1 MYVWQIPGLKLLTPS
16 IRLNSRHI
24 SATVI
29 DTCMKRCQSKLKKD
43 LAVLTWRDSWR
54 EKHCAYAHAHGSVL
68 RTCTHN
74 TARSKWAVVE
84 KLYIYHLETHFTLY
98 VCVFFTFLNSS
109 SLLWCAMKSM
119 LTPNYFS
126 FFFSLPQLSPKSFDH
141 FGVKKGQLVSSV
153 PGRLVTSLCASALS
167 QTLAHIFMIKAGRG

>member
-1 MYVWQIPGLKLLTPS
+1 MYVWQISGLKLLTPS

-74 TARSKWAVVE
+74 TVRSKWAVVE

-98 VCVFFTFLNSS
+98 VCVCVCVFFKIVNLCCDVPWNPCWHQTTSR
-109 SLLWCAMKSM
+109 
-119 LTPNYFS
+119 
-126 FFFSLPQLSPKSFDH
+126 FFFSSPAKSNPLIILESKKDNLSLLSLEDLWPLCVH
-141 FGVKKGQLVSSV
+141 QPCHNPL
-153 PGRLVTSLCASALS
+153 LTSLW
-167 QTLAHIFMIKAGRG
+167 